1 MHAVA
6 PTTTSHAEAL
16 ARLPA
21 GALPTPLATFWR
33 ERAEAAAQA
42 ALHAAYTGQS
52 AHTVAGRRAEYQ
64 PMCNGID
71 KGLKQDHNAYTNGDN
86 DHA

>member
-1 MHAVA
+1 MLTFTLPPE
-6 PTTTSHAEAL
+6 PTRAITV
-16 ARLPA
+16 
-21 GALPTPLATFWR
+21 PLGRTVDRRQAWR
-33 ERAEAAAQA
+33 ERAEASAQA

-64 PMCNGID
+64 PMRNGID

>member
-1 MHAVA
+1 MLTFTLPPE
-6 PTTTSHAEAL
+6 PTRAITV
-16 ARLPA
+16 
-21 GALPTPLATFWR
+21 PLGRTVDRRQTWR

-42 ALHAAYTGQS
+42 ALHAAYIGQS

>member
-1 MHAVA
+1 MLTFTLPPEPERMLAV
-6 PTTTSHAEAL
+6 
-16 ARLPA
+16 
-21 GALPTPLATFWR
+21 PLGRTVDRRQAWR

-64 PMCNGID
+64 PMRNGID
-71 KGLKQDHNAYTNGDN
+71 KGFTSGHTDSTHGD

>member
-1 MHAVA
+1 MLNFTLTADPERPCA
-6 PTTTSHAEAL
+6 I
-16 ARLPA
+16 
-21 GALPTPLATFWR
+21 PLGRTVDRRQAWR

-64 PMCNGID
+64 PMRNGID
-71 KGLKQDHNAYTNGDN
+71 KGLHEAHTSCTHGDS
-86 DHA
+86 HE